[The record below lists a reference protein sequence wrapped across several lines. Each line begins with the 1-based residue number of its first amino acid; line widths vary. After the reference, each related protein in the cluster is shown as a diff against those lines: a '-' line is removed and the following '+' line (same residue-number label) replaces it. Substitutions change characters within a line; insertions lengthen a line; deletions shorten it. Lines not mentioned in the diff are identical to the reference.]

1 MVGAVG
7 LRENEWRLR
16 MLDVGMRALLSSDEI
31 ARVCKQD
38 G

>member
-1 MVGAVG
+1 MGAVG
-7 LRENEWRLR
+7 LRENEWNMR
-16 MLDVGMRALLSSDEI
+16 MLDVDMRALLSSDEI